1 MYSFFKADFINCTWS
16 VQLWIDKY
24 HVATP
29 VAREKQVRMPQG
41 WGTTLSKWKLWL
53 QWIVVSPSSGV
64 KLKESTAGVDGQEG
78 KKCLGLH
85 TQMGKELSWGTDI
98 SCSGHTEWLTYVDI
112 CKAFCTDGI
121 HSAFVYCVETKTS
134 KLRFIKQ
141 TSLERLKNTS

>member
-24 HVATP
+24 HAATP
-29 VAREKQVRMPQG
+29 VAREKQVWMPQG

-78 KKCLGLH
+78 KKCLGLCTLRWGRNYPGVLTFH
-85 TQMGKELSWGTDI
+85 AQDTQSDSPMSISVKPSALMASIVLLSIVSRQRLASWGSSNKRAWKD
-98 SCSGHTEWLTYVDI
+98 
-112 CKAFCTDGI
+112 
-121 HSAFVYCVETKTS
+121 
-134 KLRFIKQ
+134 
-141 TSLERLKNTS
+141 